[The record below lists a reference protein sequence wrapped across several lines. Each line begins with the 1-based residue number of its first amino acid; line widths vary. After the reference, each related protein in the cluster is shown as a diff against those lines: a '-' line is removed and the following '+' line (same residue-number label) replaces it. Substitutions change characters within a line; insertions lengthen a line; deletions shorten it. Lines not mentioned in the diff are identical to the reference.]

1 MMKKT
6 HKTRYNKQKMLAHY
20 KEWQESG
27 LGKKSYCS
35 QKGLNASTFFYWIKK
50 LALQNQSFSPP
61 ATSSSSAAG
70 FTELIL
76 PAPIQ
81 TAAGANDGASLV
93 LEIEYPSGARLKLY
107 RQTEASFI
115 KSLL

>member
-1 MMKKT
+1 
-6 HKTRYNKQKMLAHY
+6 MLAYY

-27 LGKKSYCS
+27 LDKKAYCS
-35 QKGLNASTFFYWIKK
+35 QRALNASTFFYWIKK
-50 LALQNQSFSPP
+50 LALQKEFL
-61 ATSSSSAAG
+61 SSSSTAG
-70 FTELIL
+70 FTELAL
-76 PAPIQ
+76 PAQIQ
-81 TAAGANDGASLV
+81 TAAQANDGASLV

>member
-6 HKTRYNKQKMLAHY
+6 HKTRYTKQKMLAYY

-27 LGKKSYCS
+27 LGKKAYCT
-35 QKGLNASTFFYWIKK
+35 QKGLTPSTFFYWIKK
-50 LALQNQSFSPP
+50 LNLQKQSCPTPSISLP
-61 ATSSSSAAG
+61 SAAG
-70 FTELIL
+70 FTQLALATETDLA
-76 PAPIQ
+76 PAQ
-81 TAAGANDGASLV
+81 NNTTGMV

-107 RQTEASFI
+107 RQMEASFI

>member
-1 MMKKT
+1 MKKT
-6 HKTRYNKQKMLAHY
+6 HYTKQKMLAYY

-27 LGKKSYCS
+27 LGKKAYCS
-35 QKGLNASTFFYWIKK
+35 QKGLNASTFFYWIRK
-50 LALQNQSFSPP
+50 LALQKEASF
-61 ATSSSSAAG
+61 TSAAG
-70 FTELIL
+70 FTELTL
-76 PAPIQ
+76 PAQIQ
-81 TAAGANDGASLV
+81 TAAHQVAAQADDGASLV

>member
-6 HKTRYNKQKMLAHY
+6 HKRHYTKQQMLAYY

-27 LGKKSYCS
+27 PGKKVYCS
-35 QKGLNASTFFYWIKK
+35 QRGLTASTFFYWIRK
-50 LALQNQSFSPP
+50 LALQKESLP
-61 ATSSSSAAG
+61 SAAG
-70 FTELIL
+70 FRELTL
-76 PAPIQ
+76 PAPVEI
-81 TAAGANDGASLV
+81 TAARPATGEPL

-107 RQTEASFI
+107 RQAEASWI